1 MPRYTKNTL
10 VTAKPEV
17 TYGVD
22 SVPTGAANAI
32 LITDQTITPLDAQN
46 IDRDLVRG
54 SFGASEQL
62 VGPASVKLAYS
73 TELAGSGT
81 AGTAPAWGVLLQ
93 ACACSEGVLASPAR
107 VEYMPASTGLK
118 SLTQYYFDDGL
129 LHKLVGCMG
138 DCTLTAMV
146 GERPMLKFE
155 FTGLDGGVVA
165 QGDTGSFSAWKKPVA
180 MTKANVI
187 DISLGVTYAA
197 GVISGGTP
205 YSSTGLELKFGNQV
219 AYTPMLSSETVDITD
234 RDSAGSIELDLTA
247 AQEVTLMAAVKANT
261 SFPLAMTIGTATGNK
276 ITIFAP
282 NVQLVNPKKSE
293 KNGKRLI
300 GFDLRFVPTV
310 TGTGND
316 EWRIVSL

>member
-10 VTAKPEV
+10 IAAKIETA
-17 TYGVD
+17 YGTD
-22 SVPTGAANAI
+22 AVPTGAANAL
-32 LITDQTITPLDAQN
+32 LISDQSITPLDAQN
-46 IDRDLVRG
+46 IDRSLVRG

-62 VGPASVKLAYS
+62 VGPASVKLSYS
-73 TELAGSGT
+73 VELAGSGT
-81 AGTAPAWGVLLQ
+81 AATAPAFGALLQ
-93 ACACSEGVLASPAR
+93 ACAVSEGLLTTPAR

-118 SLTQYYFDDGL
+118 SLTHYYFDDGL
-129 LHKLVGCMG
+129 LHKLLGCMG
-138 DCTLTAMV
+138 DCTLTAKV

-165 QGDTGSFSAWKKPVA
+165 QTDTGSFSAWKKPVA

-187 DISLGVTYAA
+187 DISLGGVYAA
-197 GVISGGTP
+197 GAVTGGTS

-234 RDSAGSIELDLTA
+234 RDSSGSFELDLTA

-261 SFPLAMTIGTATGNK
+261 SFALAMTIGTTTGNK
-276 ITIFAP
+276 ILVFAP
-282 NVQLVNPKKSE
+282 NVQLVNPKKNE

-300 GFDLRFVPTV
+300 GFDLRFVPTP
-310 TGTGND
+310 TGSGND